1 MMETEKAKAALEA
14 VLFTMGESVGL
25 DALAAAIG
33 EDEMRTEELLSSLL
47 ADYEAMDR
55 GITIIR
61 LEDRYQMVTKREFYE
76 NLIRVASRPKKRTL
90 SEAALEVLSII
101 AYRQPVTRLEI
112 EKIRGVSCDYVVN
125 RLMEFG
131 LVEETGRLQAPGRPM
146 TFGTTEGFLRHFGL
160 ESLDSLPLVREE
172 ELAVFQEEAEEEA
185 GGKGPEGED
194 ASSRTGEETEGEGVL
209 QKVLTEPE
217 EKTVSQ
223 QTDRGSDSEGDSSQT
238 GEAPEE

>member
-1 MMETEKAKAALEA
+1 MEKEKAKAALEA

-25 DALAAAIG
+25 DALSAAVG
-33 EDEMRTEELLSSLL
+33 EDEMRTEELLASLQ
-47 ADYEAMDR
+47 ADYEAEDR

-61 LEDRYQMVTKREFYE
+61 LEDRYQMVTTREFYE

-90 SEAALEVLSII
+90 TEAALEVLSII

-112 EKIRGVSCDYVVN
+112 EKIRGVSCDYVIN

-160 ESLDSLPLVREE
+160 ESLESLPAVREE
-172 ELAVFQEEAEEEA
+172 ELAVFQEEAEEEV
-185 GGKGPEGED
+185 GGKGAGAPPEGEGAPAND
-194 ASSRTGEETEGEGVL
+194 SLEVQAESSVEESSFGV
-209 QKVLTEPE
+209 
-217 EKTVSQ
+217 
-223 QTDRGSDSEGDSSQT
+223 
-238 GEAPEE
+238 